1 MDASGHGRPP
11 LATAVLA
18 PKGSGRGDHGI
29 VGGIASTASTGMGRA
44 FVKGPLREADDSG
57 MVRSEPIRI
66 RLRGVF
72 VLALLAICCSWGR
85 LRADDAPDKP
95 ELFPGRTIDRCEVT
109 ERTATGKDIPL
120 ATRIPVLAEP
130 KNWLDVPGPRRE
142 RAEGW
147 QGRRPGYRVFDGR
160 GRLLHVLPDVSLPRW
175 SPDGRWL
182 AVSRWSR
189 ELPYQLA
196 LVEVRSG
203 RVIPI
208 PQVQYL
214 DCCAWSPDSHKLAF
228 VGRSFPSG
236 DRTTSSWLSV
246 PHMSV
251 RVVAPDLNDAFECI
265 EMAWSADSRRFVALM
280 HREYEHDDVRVTDL
294 WLFGLTLG
302 ACRLTAT
309 PGIEESNVSWLDERH
324 VIFRTEPL
332 SEDGAQSGVGTVLA
346 LPALAKS
353 PR

>member
-1 MDASGHGRPP
+1 M
-11 LATAVLA
+11 
-18 PKGSGRGDHGI
+18 
-29 VGGIASTASTGMGRA
+29 
-44 FVKGPLREADDSG
+44 KGPLLQADDSG
-57 MVRSEPIRI
+57 MIWPDLVRI
-66 RLRGVF
+66 RSSRLCAL
-72 VLALLAICCSWGR
+72 VLLLTCCRWSQSQAGES
-85 LRADDAPDKP
+85 PDEP
-95 ELFPGRTIDRCEVT
+95 ELFPGRTIARCDVM
-109 ERTATGKDIPL
+109 ERPATQGDAPL
-120 ATRIPVLAEP
+120 MSRIPVLAEP
-130 KNWLDVPGPRRE
+130 RNWLDAPGPHGE

-214 DCCAWSPDSHKLAF
+214 DHCAWSPDSRKVAF
-228 VGRSFPSG
+228 VGQSFPSG
-236 DRTTSSWLSV
+236 DHSTVGWLSV
-246 PHMSV
+246 PDTSV
-251 RVVAPDLNDAFECI
+251 HVVAPDLNDAFECI

-294 WLFGLTLG
+294 WLFGLTPG
-302 ACRLTAT
+302 VCRLTAT
-309 PGIEESNVSWLDERH
+309 PSVEESIVSWLDDRQ
-324 VIFRTEPL
+324 VIFRTEP
-332 SEDGAQSGVGTVLA
+332 SSDDYAHSGIGTVLKLRA
-346 LPALAKS
+346 LEK
-353 PR
+353 